1 MDKPEV
7 TTNEIMEF
15 LQEHMVMKG
24 EFESRMN
31 TQKLGILDGVDD
43 KLATLKG
50 DLVVMMRNE
59 DKKLMLMV
67 QKLKQKEIFDDA
79 DVEEFTNLLPFPQR
93 V

>member
-1 MDKPEV
+1 
-7 TTNEIMEF
+7 
-15 LQEHMVMKG
+15 MV
-24 EFESRMN
+24 
-31 TQKLGILDGVDD
+31 
-43 KLATLKG
+43 LATLKG